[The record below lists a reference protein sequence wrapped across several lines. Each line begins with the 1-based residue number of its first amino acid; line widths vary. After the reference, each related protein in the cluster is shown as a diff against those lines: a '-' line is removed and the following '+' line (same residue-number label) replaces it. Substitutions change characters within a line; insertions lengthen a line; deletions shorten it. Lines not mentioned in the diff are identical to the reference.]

1 MAASWVI
8 VLNLEGFLLLTFL
21 YIYFFYPVHCS
32 RKVWQVVV
40 MVWYSRIYWFILGAQ
55 IVMKQAA
62 PSVIAPRFPCSPAV
76 LFGLFCLDSEHI

>member
-1 MAASWVI
+1 MAASWVM

-32 RKVWQVVV
+32 RKVV
-40 MVWYSRIYWFILGAQ
+40 MVWYSGIYWLILGAQ
-55 IVMKQAA
+55 IIRKQTA
-62 PSVIAPRFPCSPAV
+62 PSVIVPHFPCSPAV